1 MNSACPLKI
10 ASIFSSLVYVGV
22 APEVLSPNSIYDM
35 SNFDSAK
42 PDIEYA
48 FSNAQKYII
57 PNGFENFIKMFH
69 EVLGDQNEK

>member
-1 MNSACPLKI
+1 
-10 ASIFSSLVYVGV
+10 
-22 APEVLSPNSIYDM
+22 M

-57 PNGFENFIKMFH
+57 PNGFKNFIKMFH